1 MGVWGKTA
9 SLLLFREKEKRK
21 KADKTFFSSTL
32 SACPY
37 ECNSVFLSP
46 PFPAWWSAAPGFI
59 LDLWRFCPSTQQLC
73 LTVRAKMIDWNV
85 TRVDPASL
93 LREFPPLCYPVQF
106 GSFHGRSWSH
116 CTPLS
121 TLGKLLEMLLVV
133 PRRSVPGREQRWQL
147 SSNSRVVW
155 KPCQMWR
162 EPYSSHRC
170 AVWWGLI
177 SMLVCSGEQDRWN
190 LYILLTLGWRV
201 QVSTALPWL
210 HVSGVRPY
218 LSRYT
223 PSLGW
228 KGP

>member
-1 MGVWGKTA
+1 
-9 SLLLFREKEKRK
+9 
-21 KADKTFFSSTL
+21 
-32 SACPY
+32 
-37 ECNSVFLSP
+37 
-46 PFPAWWSAAPGFI
+46 
-59 LDLWRFCPSTQQLC
+59 
-73 LTVRAKMIDWNV
+73 MIDWNV
-85 TRVDPASL
+85 TRVNPASL
-93 LREFPPLCYPVQF
+93 LRELPPLCYPVQF

-147 SSNSRVVW
+147 SSNSRVAW

-228 KGP
+228 KGPYRSLSFNPLLWTGLPPNSSGCPWLIQPGLELRHPQLLWAACARASPP